1 MIKRCHIHMVSRP
14 CDAVNVKL
22 MNQEHISTALT
33 LESSGQ
39 LRNMN

>member
-1 MIKRCHIHMVSRP
+1 MVSRP
-14 CDAVNVKL
+14 CETVNVKL
-22 MNQEHISTALT
+22 MNQERISTVLT